1 MWQFVRSRLLL
12 VITLVSATH
21 GLLVVGPKYIR
32 SNQNY
37 TLVLTNFNSSLGRV
51 DLKVKIDGTTDGGET
66 ILGLT
71 KTVDVRRYQNR
82 LVNFE
87 LPNLVPGNYKIT
99 LDGQRG
105 FSFHKEADLIL
116 KTKSVSGLIQL
127 DKPVFKPGDTVNF
140 RVIVLDTNLKP
151 PANVKTVNVTIQDP
165 RGNVI
170 RKWSAGRLHLGV
182 FENKLE
188 IAPTPLMGKFKMSVK
203 IGGEELMTKSF
214 EVKEYV
220 LSTYEIDV
228 YPTKVPLE
236 EDQSL
241 DLTVEAKY
249 FTGKPVQGTAILRL
263 YLSDGILDQTKT
275 WEVYGMGQAQLKF
288 NGLLD
293 FYEPQHDVNINFTFI
308 EKYTNR
314 TLTIYKP
321 ITVHKYQY
329 YVELVKDSPA
339 FRPGMPYKCDIHVKY
354 HNGTPAAN
362 VETEVTIYG
371 LNDEYIETLTSDKNG
386 VIKQTLIPSA
396 DSNTINIEV
405 KIEDNDL
412 LTEDIHRVETNTDAY
427 VKIELKSKIMLN
439 KPIKYSITC
448 TDKMQFLVYY
458 VVSKGNIIDEGLLR
472 PSKTHKVPLQIN
484 ANSKMIPKSRVIVA
498 TLAKDT
504 IVYDTMDIE
513 FKELSNNFKMVID
526 EQDREVKPGGQIE
539 LIMQGR
545 PRSYVALAAYDN
557 SLLQHNGNHDVHW
570 ENIEAVF
577 DDFHDVQ
584 NNEYDKIHSMGLFAR
599 TLDSLQLEGASD
611 KLARLESNG
620 SSTKLIPFRTNFV
633 ESFLWKNLTIPI
645 NGQHKLI
652 ENVPE
657 STTAWS
663 LTGFSIDPE
672 YGLGI
677 IKQPIEFITVQSFY
691 IVDNLPYS
699 IKRGEAVALQF
710 TLFNNLGGEYIADV
724 TMYNVG
730 NQTEFVG
737 QTAGVPSYTKSIS
750 VKPKVGVPISFLVKP
765 RKLGEMAVRL
775 KASIMLGQET
785 DAIEKVIRVLP
796 ESLVEKKMQSRIFS
810 QNTYM
815 NVSFPISL
823 DIDKNADA
831 GSQHI
836 SFHVNPNIL
845 TTVVQNLGD
854 LLAVPTGC
862 GEQNM
867 VKFVPNIIAL
877 DYLTAIDSKDTNLIN
892 RATSLLRTGY
902 QNQMRY
908 RQTDGSFGVWQSGGG
923 SVFLTAFVAKSM
935 QTASKYISE
944 VDVTMVA
951 GAFQWLANK
960 QQSTGRFNEVGP
972 IAHTDMQGG
981 LRNGI
986 ALTSYVLIAFLENE
1000 NAKLTHQNVIARGVQ
1015 YVAGLL
1021 PQVND
1026 LYDLSIATYAMWL
1039 SGHHSK
1045 EYFINR
1051 LIDRSTVSDNGGMR
1065 YWYRDSNI
1073 IETTGYA
1080 LLAMVQAGKFPDGV
1094 PVMRW
1099 LVNQRYV
1106 TGSFPRTQ
1114 DTFVGLKALT
1124 KLAEVISPSRNDYSI
1139 QLKYKTQTKNFRVT
1153 SQEIGKLQFEDIPS
1167 DVKKIDINVAGLG
1180 FGLLDVK
1187 YEYALDLRNYTN
1199 RFVLTFE
1206 KLNTNSDYELK
1217 LKICAS
1223 FIPKLANERSN
1234 MALVEVNFPSGYV
1247 VDPRPITEA
1256 TTVNPIRN
1264 TEIRFGGTSV
1274 VAYYDNMGTEKNCFH
1289 ITAYRRFKVALKRP
1303 AYVLV
1308 HDYYNPKLNAI
1319 QVYDVD
1325 QEKLCDICDKED
1337 CPPECNK

>member
-12 VITLVSATH
+12 VITLVSAAH

-37 TLVLTNFNSSLGRV
+37 TLVLTNFNASMGRV
-51 DLKVKIDGTTDGGET
+51 DVKVQIDGTTHGGET

-71 KTVDVRRYQNR
+71 RTVDVRRYQNR

-87 LPNLVPGNYKIT
+87 FPDLVPGNYKIT

-105 FSFHKEADLIL
+105 FSFHKDAVLTL
-116 KTKSVSGLIQL
+116 KTKSVSSLIQL
-127 DKPVFKPGDTVNF
+127 DKPVYKPGDTVNF
-140 RVIVLDTNLKP
+140 RVIVLDTDLKP

-170 RKWSAGRLHLGV
+170 RKWSAGRLHVGV

-188 IAPTPLMGKFKMSVK
+188 IAPTPLLGKFKMTVK
-203 IGGEELMTKSF
+203 VGGEELVTKSF

-220 LSTYEIDV
+220 LSTFEIDV
-228 YPTKVPLE
+228 YPTQVPMLE
-236 EDQSL
+236 ENAL

-249 FTGKPVQGTAILRL
+249 FTGKPVQGTAVLQL
-263 YLSDGILDQTKT
+263 YLTADGMLDQTKT
-275 WEVYGMGQAQLKF
+275 WQVDGVGQAKLNF
-288 NGLLD
+288 NGPLD
-293 FYEPQHDVNINFTFI
+293 VYEAQHDVQVTFTFI

-314 TLTIYKP
+314 TLTIRKP
-321 ITVHKYQY
+321 ITMYQNQY
-329 YVELVKDSPA
+329 SVELVKESPT
-339 FRPGMPYKCDIHVKY
+339 FRPGIPYKCDIHIKY

-362 VETEVTIYG
+362 VETEVTIVG
-371 LNDEYIETLTSDKNG
+371 LDDEYVKTLTSDKNG
-386 VIKQTLIPSA
+386 VIKQTLIPLANS
-396 DSNTINIEV
+396 INIEV
-405 KIEDNDL
+405 KIEDNEL
-412 LTEDIHRVETNTDAY
+412 LNEDIDKVEVATDAY

-448 TDKMQFLVYY
+448 TDKMHFLVYY
-458 VVSKGNIIDEGLLR
+458 VVSKGNIIDEGFMR
-472 PSKTHKVPLQIN
+472 PSKTTKVQLQIN
-484 ANSKMIPKSRVIVA
+484 ANSKMIPKSKIIVA
-498 TLAKDT
+498 TLAKNT

-513 FKELSNNFKMVID
+513 FKELSNNFKMTID
-526 EQDREVKPGGQIE
+526 EQDREVKPGRQIE

-545 PRSYVALAAYDN
+545 PRSYVALAAYDK
-557 SLLQHNGNHDVHW
+557 SLLQHNDNHDVNW
-570 ENIEAVF
+570 GNIEAVF
-577 DDFHDVQ
+577 DDFHEIEH
-584 NNEYDKIHSMGLFAR
+584 NEYDKIHSMGLFAR
-599 TLDSLQLEGASD
+599 TLDSFQFEGAND
-611 KLARLESNG
+611 KSAKLESNG
-620 SSTKLIPFRTNFV
+620 SISKLISYRTYFL

-645 NGQHKLI
+645 NGQRKLI

-663 LTGFSIDPE
+663 LIGFSIDPV

-677 IKQPIEFITVQSFY
+677 IKEPIEFTTVQSFY

-737 QTAGVPSYTKSIS
+737 QPAGTSSYTKSIS
-750 VKPKVGVPISFLVKP
+750 VKPKVGVPISFLVKAK
-765 RKLGEMAVRL
+765 KLGEMAVRL
-775 KASIMLGQET
+775 KASIMLGHET

-796 ESLVEKKMQSRIFS
+796 ESLVEKKMESRIFS

-823 DIDKNADA
+823 DIDKKADA
-831 GSQHI
+831 GSPQI
-836 SFHVNPNIL
+836 SFYVNPNIL
-845 TTVVQNLGD
+845 TTVAQNLGE

-867 VKFVPNIIAL
+867 VKFVPNIIVL
-877 DYLTAIDSKDTNLIN
+877 DYLTAIGSKETSVIN
-892 RATSLLRTGY
+892 KATGMLRTGY

-908 RQTDGSFGVWQSGGG
+908 RQTDGSFGVWPNNGG

-951 GAFQWLANK
+951 TAFQWLANK
-960 QQSTGRFNEVGP
+960 QQSSGRFDEVGP
-972 IAHTDMQGG
+972 IAHKDMQGG

-1000 NAKLTHQNVIARGVQ
+1000 NAKITHANVIARGVQ

-1021 PQVND
+1021 PQVTD
-1026 LYDLSIATYAMWL
+1026 LYDLSIATYAMLL
-1039 SGHHSK
+1039 SDHHSK
-1045 EYFINR
+1045 QYFIER
-1051 LIDRSTVSDNGGMR
+1051 LIDKSTPTENGGKR
-1065 YWYRDSNI
+1065 YWNRHSNS

-1080 LLAMVQAGKFPDGV
+1080 LLAMVQAGKYSDGV

-1099 LVNQRYV
+1099 LVSQRYV

-1124 KLAEVISPSRNDYSI
+1124 KLAEVISPSRNDYTI
-1139 QLKYKTQTKNFRVT
+1139 QLKHKTKTEYFPIT
-1153 SQEIGKLQFEDIPS
+1153 SQDIEQKIFQDIPG
-1167 DVKKIDINVAGLG
+1167 DIKKIDINVAGLG
-1180 FGLLDVK
+1180 FGLLDVR
-1187 YEYALDLRNYTN
+1187 YEYAMDLRNYKN
-1199 RFVLTFE
+1199 RFDLTLE
-1206 KLNTNSDYELK
+1206 KLNPNSDYELK

-1234 MALVEVNFPSGYV
+1234 MALIEVNFPSGYV

-1256 TTVNPIRN
+1256 TIVNPIQN

-1274 VAYYDNMGTEKNCFH
+1274 VAYYNNMGIEKNCFV

-1308 HDYYNPKLNAI
+1308 HDYYDPKLNAI
-1319 QVYDVD
+1319 EVYEVD
-1325 QEKLCDICDKED
+1325 KENLCDICDKED
-1337 CPPECNK
+1337 CPAECKK